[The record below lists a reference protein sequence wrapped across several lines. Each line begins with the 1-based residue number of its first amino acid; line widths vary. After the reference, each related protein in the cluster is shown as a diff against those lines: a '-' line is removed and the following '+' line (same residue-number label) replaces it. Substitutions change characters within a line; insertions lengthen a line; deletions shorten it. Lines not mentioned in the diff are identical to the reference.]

1 LTSPTRPS
9 ACSASSRARS
19 RTQQISGSMGLRGPS
34 EIEPWMLIH
43 RVDEATT
50 RAYADLHEWLEPGEL
65 RGSPRQSWAADWRCA
80 NPDSFKSPQHP
91 IGREPCR
98 PSLS

>member
-1 LTSPTRPS
+1 
-9 ACSASSRARS
+9 
-19 RTQQISGSMGLRGPS
+19 MGLRGPS

-80 NPDSFKSPQHP
+80 NPDSFKSPQDP